1 MRNRKR
7 NSIDLGTGRKCRR
20 APVGSLPWASGRRT
34 DVCARKLGARQNC
47 ACAMER
53 KRLRLD
59 PRWWWCWYCSRD
71 NNGEI
76 SRDNSRPRRLG
87 RGCWGR
93 GCSRRFASLLPR
105 HVLGAA
111 TRRRE
116 YLVLSPLSGRGALPR
131 PACSPVAGGCFASSV
146 PPLFSGVY
154 FGSVLLRFPP
164 RIAGSVRAGPRL
176 EVTLLK

>member
-53 KRLRLD
+53 KRLRLG
-59 PRWWWCWYCSRD
+59 PRWWCWYCSRD

-76 SRDNSRPRRLG
+76 SRDNSRGPAVLFCEAAGAWLLQEVRVPAAP
-87 RGCWGR
+87 
-93 GCSRRFASLLPR
+93 SRPGSGDTPPGVSRPQPSEWT
-105 HVLGAA
+105 GA
-111 TRRRE
+111 T
-116 YLVLSPLSGRGALPR
+116 PR
-131 PACSPVAGGCFASSV
+131 PASLASGWRAASPRQFPLLFRRIFRVCASES
-146 PPLFSGVY
+146 S
-154 FGSVLLRFPP
+154 S
-164 RIAGSVRAGPRL
+164 
-176 EVTLLK
+176 